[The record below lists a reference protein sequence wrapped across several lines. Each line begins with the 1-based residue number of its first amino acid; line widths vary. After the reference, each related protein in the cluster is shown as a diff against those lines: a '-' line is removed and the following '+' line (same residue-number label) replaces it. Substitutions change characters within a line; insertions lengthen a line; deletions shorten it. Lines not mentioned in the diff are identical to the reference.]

1 MGYFDLAKSSSKS
14 NSSTR
19 TELTFL
25 EERLF
30 AELLE
35 ASSDQMY
42 IAAPLTEGRLKA
54 SAWIETKISPLFCLA
69 F

>member
-25 EERLF
+25 ERLF